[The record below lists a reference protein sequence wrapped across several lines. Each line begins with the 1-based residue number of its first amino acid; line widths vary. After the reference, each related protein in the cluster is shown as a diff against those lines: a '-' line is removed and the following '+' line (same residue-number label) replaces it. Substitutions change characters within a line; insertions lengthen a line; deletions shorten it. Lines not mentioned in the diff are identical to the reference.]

1 MPTIKTPGPRS
12 TDGPITYAD
21 VLACVPVDD
30 AGVPQANSTNSGA
43 IRTQL
48 GRGSNAT
55 VQKHLDAIRAEL
67 GAAAA
72 PKPVGAVPEAPADA
86 VGAIW
91 AAAWSAAQATV
102 LSRLD
107 TVTVERDQARARV
120 DVLTAD
126 RDAAT
131 AEADQQR
138 DQAAAAVADRDRAK
152 AREAELLTRI
162 DADQQAR
169 VDIDLA
175 MVRDG
180 EAVDARHKRE
190 LDKHQHA
197 AELLARE
204 REIERQA
211 LQGQIDRLQERVA
224 ELRAVEIWAAGK
236 AAKEGV

>member
-1 MPTIKTPGPRS
+1 MTRACSKQVQRT
-12 TDGPITYAD
+12 
-21 VLACVPVDD
+21 LA
-30 AGVPQANSTNSGA
+30 
-43 IRTQL
+43 RF
-48 GRGSNAT
+48 

-67 GAAAA
+67 EAAAA
-72 PKPVGAVPEAPADA
+72 PKPAGAVPEAPADA

-91 AAAWSAAQATV
+91 AAAWTAAQATV

-107 TVTVERDQARARV
+107 MVTVERDQARARV

-131 AEADQQR
+131 TEADEQR

-152 AREAELLTRI
+152 AIEAELLARI
-162 DADQQAR
+162 DADQKAR
-169 VDIDLA
+169 DNIDLA
-175 MVRDG
+175 LVRDS
-180 EAVDARHKRE
+180 EAVDARHKRDLE
-190 LDKHQHA
+190 KLQHA